1 MTLAEL
7 VQYYVNLLIIQY
19 RDKPKARATVQAFAE
34 MATVDMLPLQIQEAI
49 VLDNAEGVVLDVLG
63 KYAGVKR
70 TGKTF
75 TNQVTLNDDDYRTLI
90 KIAIIKNNSGS
101 SLSDIQNLIFAYFP
115 GSLFVFDFKTMR
127 MGYFLSSDIASPE
140 LAQIFINE
148 GYLPVPMGVE
158 LSATIY
164 YPVLDQFFGFRTYE
178 REAYNATPFNTYF
191 DYQLTWPWLSYS
203 YAVGAPSA
211 FESSMQTESGDRIV
225 QENGDLL
232 FI

>member
-1 MTLAEL
+1 MTLTDL
-7 VQYYVNLLIIQY
+7 INYYLNLIILQY
-19 RDKPKARATVQAFAE
+19 KDKPKARATIELFVKTALI
-34 MATVDMLPLQIQEAI
+34 DMLPIQIQDGFDI
-49 VLDNAEGVVLDVLG
+49 DQAEGDQLDIIG
-63 KYAGVKR
+63 KYAGVSR

-75 TNQVTLNDDDYRTLI
+75 TQQVTLNDDDFRTLI
-90 KIAIIKNNSGS
+90 KLKIIKNNSGS
-101 SLSDIQNLIFAYFP
+101 SLADIQDLLDKYFS
-115 GSLFVFDFKTMR
+115 GFLFVFDFKTMR

-140 LAQIFINE
+140 LAQIFIVE